1 MEIKYTIKGIT
12 LDAHDL
18 MELHDYY
25 EAACTA
31 EYLMENYDI
40 SDEST
45 AMHLGYEVRRLM
57 DKYGYDE
64 EESINEVFR
73 KDEFLQDLRLEQCE
87 QM

>member
-1 MEIKYTIKGIT
+1 MEIKYKIKGIT
-12 LDAHDL
+12 LDVHDL
-18 MELHDYY
+18 MELHHYY

-45 AMHLGYEVRRLM
+45 AMHLGYDVRRLM

-64 EESINEVFR
+64 AEAINEVLR
-73 KDEFLQDLRLEQCE
+73 KENVI
-87 QM
+87 